1 MSVSRRIIHH
11 GLYFAVLGPL
21 IGVLFLVLYIF
32 FAKEPLVLWVIIHP
46 IFLLL
51 SITTGAIP
59 ALLTGV
65 MVACLPEKIGSQK
78 RYRCLAGGIGGV
90 VITEIYCA
98 VIVHIKGM
106 ASSELFE
113 NILSGDSLV
122 VRIIPALLAGVVM
135 SRIIT
140 RLPGLDISCPETD
153 SLS

>member
-1 MSVSRRIIHH
+1 M
-11 GLYFAVLGPL
+11 FC
-21 IGVLFLVLYIF
+21 FLSSTYSSQ
-32 FAKEPLVLWVIIHP
+32 KKPLVLWVIIHP

>member
-1 MSVSRRIIHH
+1 MSVSRRVIHH

-21 IGVLFLVLYIF
+21 IGVLFLVLYIL

>member
-1 MSVSRRIIHH
+1 MSVSRRVIHH
-11 GLYFAVLGPL
+11 GLYFAVSGPL